1 MILESNDMI
10 KKVGVFMVL
19 LVTVLAALPGLVSA
33 ATLTKPE
40 IDALLLMREEEK
52 MARDVYLELNDL
64 WGLPIFQ
71 NIANSEQTHM
81 NAVKTLLD
89 RYGLQDPAA
98 GRGVGEFSI
107 PYPSGSERLRAPTG
121 AGQRAR
127 QRGDA
132 VRVPRRVGAF
142 QDGCARI
149 IGMPHENVCTCP
161 RWLHGPPS
169 RVNAG
174 A

>member
-1 MILESNDMI
+1 MR

-19 LVTVLAALPGLVSA
+19 LMTVLAALPGLASA

-52 MARDVYLELNDL
+52 MARDVYLQLNDL

-71 NIANSEQTHM
+71 NIESSEQTHM
-81 NAVKTLLD
+81 DAVKTLLD

-98 GRGVGEFSI
+98 GRGEGEFSI
-107 PYPSGSERLRAPTG
+107 PYPSGWERLHTATG

-127 QRGDA
+127 QRCDA
-132 VRVPRRVGAF
+132 VRVPRRVGTF

-149 IGMPHENVCTCP
+149 IGMPYENVCTCRDGFMGRP
-161 RWLHGPPS
+161 
-169 RVNAG
+169 A